1 MVPNQKDV
9 LTDYLN
15 DMFGIGPSETK
26 ETSKAKNVSEQP
38 EAERQ
43 AQDLKSESAEDNS
56 VFDIEDIREEFVDAL
71 TNKHSFSSAP
81 LSEVKTRTAVKEKE
95 ASLNLTAGIS
105 SGLSEIS
112 FQIDP
117 DKQIACLIDLVNK
130 PLDQLSE
137 GERSLVLIE
146 LLDLIKQ
153 VPESR
158 LKSMLRRQYKDVQ
171 EFVEVE

>member
-15 DMFGIGPSETK
+15 DMFGIGPSEVK
-26 ETSKAKNVSEQP
+26 ESSKADEVLEPGAHLTDEKTLEVEDSSS
-38 EAERQ
+38 
-43 AQDLKSESAEDNS
+43 LK
-56 VFDIEDIREEFVDAL
+56 IEDVREEFVEAL
-71 TNKHSFSSAP
+71 TSQHALKASAD
-81 LSEVKTRTAVKEKE
+81 SEVNSPTAVKEKE

-105 SGLSEIS
+105 TGLSEIS

-130 PLDQLSE
+130 PLDKLSE

-158 LKSMLRRQYKDVQ
+158 LKSMLRRQYEDVQ

>member
-15 DMFGIGPSETK
+15 DMFGIGPSEVK
-26 ETSKAKNVSEQP
+26 ESSKTDEVPEP
-38 EAERQ
+38 EAHLTDE
-43 AQDLKSESAEDNS
+43 KTPGVEGNS
-56 VFDIEDIREEFVDAL
+56 SLNIEDVREEFVEAL
-71 TNKHSFSSAP
+71 TSQHALKASAD
-81 LSEVKTRTAVKEKE
+81 SEVNAPTAVKEKE

-105 SGLSEIS
+105 TGLSEIS

-158 LKSMLRRQYKDVQ
+158 LKHMLRRQYEDVQ

>member
-15 DMFGIGPSETK
+15 DMFGIGPSEVK
-26 ETSKAKNVSEQP
+26 ESSKADEVLEP
-38 EAERQ
+38 EAHLTDEKT
-43 AQDLKSESAEDNS
+43 LEVEDSSSLN
-56 VFDIEDIREEFVDAL
+56 IEDVREEFVEVLTSQHAL
-71 TNKHSFSSAP
+71 KASTD
-81 LSEVKTRTAVKEKE
+81 SEVNSLTAVKEKE

-105 SGLSEIS
+105 TGLSEIS

-158 LKSMLRRQYKDVQ
+158 LKSMLRRQYEDVQ

>member
-1 MVPNQKDV
+1 
-9 LTDYLN
+9 LTSQHAL
-15 DMFGIGPSETK
+15 
-26 ETSKAKNVSEQP
+26 KAST
-38 EAERQ
+38 
-43 AQDLKSESAEDNS
+43 D
-56 VFDIEDIREEFVDAL
+56 
-71 TNKHSFSSAP
+71 
-81 LSEVKTRTAVKEKE
+81 SEVNSLTAVKEKE

-105 SGLSEIS
+105 TGLSEIS

-158 LKSMLRRQYKDVQ
+158 LKSMLRRQYEDVQ